1 MPRSYTHEQ
10 MKDLIQDGFEQA
22 EQEIFNS
29 LRHKTTEERVA
40 VLTTLD
46 ALSVVRK
53 QLRILIDREETSQ

>member
-10 MKDLIQDGFEQA
+10 MKDLIHDGFEQA
-22 EQEIFNS
+22 EQEIFKS
-29 LRHKTTEERVA
+29 LRDKTTEERVA

-46 ALSVVRK
+46 ALSAVRK